1 MSTRRVG
8 GRNQVPFVCS
18 LSEVSLC
25 CLPCFVFFAA
35 VVVSTSFRSHIRS
48 ISQAMEA
55 TLSGAVVLTKV
66 LLPTMLDRKGG
77 HVVVVGGDAPL
88 SPPPKVISGAP
99 HCCSTPGSCFFF
111 WSFWTLNF
119 GGFLG

>member
-1 MSTRRVG
+1 MLFALFCLFRCCRRV
-8 GRNQVPFVCS
+8 NVFS
-18 LSEVSLC
+18 L
-25 CLPCFVFFAA
+25 PY
-35 VVVSTSFRSHIRS
+35 T
-48 ISQAMEA
+48 SQAMEA

-99 HCCSTPGSCFFF
+99 HYCSTPGSCFFF